1 MGHEGLNQK
10 VIKMTWA
17 TLRYYNLDLGQQFE
31 DETNPK
37 TTEPSS
43 ENRCKWAEKDSNFGE
58 NSVKR
63 SKIVNSVKEVVLAST
78 DL

>member
-17 TLRYYNLDLGQQFE
+17 TLGYYNLDLGQQFE

-37 TTEPSS
+37 TIAPSS
-43 ENRCKWAEKDSNFGE
+43 ENRRKWAEKDSNFGE